1 MLVTTILG
9 ITADYGEKDNASGLL
24 FALIGVVVHFP
35 TTTNATTFIAL
46 ITLYAV
52 LSPVDSTAIILANT
66 LEDALWLE
74 SFSRYKEI

>member
-1 MLVTTILG
+1 MVTPIFIL
-9 ITADYGEKDNASGLL
+9 TVDSWEDVNAFKLP
-24 FALIGVVVHFP
+24 FALIGVVIHFP
-35 TTTNATTFIAL
+35 TTTYAATFIAL

>member
-52 LSPVDSTAIILANT
+52 LPPVELTALILANT
-66 LEDALWLE
+66 PEDALWLGP
-74 SFSRYKEI
+74 FSRYKEI